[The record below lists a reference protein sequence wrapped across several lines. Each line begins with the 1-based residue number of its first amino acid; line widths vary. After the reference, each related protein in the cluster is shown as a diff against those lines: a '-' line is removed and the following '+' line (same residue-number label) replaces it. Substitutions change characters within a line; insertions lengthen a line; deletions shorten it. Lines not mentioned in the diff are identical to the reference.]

1 MLALFVHTSRSLSST
16 LCSTANSFPG
26 PGAQPLIPKLH
37 RSSCLFDSRHQA
49 SRWVSTKHPH
59 PSFLLSIIALCSL
72 GDPRA
77 HWYQKY
83 KMIKV
88 PGKQA
93 RPPKLGLW
101 ASRLGGPETP
111 VLGGRPSPRVGYRQH
126 RRVRREKDPSLSLW
140 ANIQVTPFV
149 NLRTVCFLSY

>member
-1 MLALFVHTSRSLSST
+1 MHTSRSLSST

-26 PGAQPLIPKLH
+26 PGAQPLIPKLQ
-37 RSSCLFDSRHQA
+37 RSSCLFDSRHHA

-83 KMIKV
+83 KMIKAATW
-88 PGKQA
+88 PGKAKSQGN
-93 RPPKLGLW
+93 KLGHPNW
-101 ASRLGGPETP
+101 ACGQAGQGGQKLLSREEGHPPGWATGGTEGCEERRTP
-111 VLGGRPSPRVGYRQH
+111 LSPSEQIFR
-126 RRVRREKDPSLSLW
+126 SLL
-140 ANIQVTPFV
+140 
-149 NLRTVCFLSY
+149 L